1 MIWRAK
7 LPSLAGVVALA
18 VALAGCGNSAAGG
31 PDGSG
36 PTPNAPAVTAPSTYT
51 TVPAEGRTSY
61 PLEVDNCGV
70 KLRFEKAPQR
80 VLILNGTSV
89 AEAQY
94 FVLLGLQDR
103 VLANA
108 QSYGVLD
115 DPGMPAAV
123 QGLPKGGLK
132 MNTNFD
138 VPREQVLALKPDL
151 VVSAWSGGFDARS
164 GFATREELSRAGI
177 ASWVPPF
184 HCAYGKADATEAEKR
199 AFTAQ
204 SITSGF
210 ETLTALG
217 EIFDVPQHAATVV
230 DGLRKRVTAVRTS
243 MAGQPRKNMI
253 VAFPGMSMMTAQGVP
268 AVLST
273 GVADDVVAAAGGVS
287 PFAGRGTAA
296 MAALSREELADTP
309 VDILVLGLFTRD
321 ERPEEEAEKL
331 FKAFPQWSASKTRS
345 FVAIG
350 DGAYPGPSNVYAVEK
365 IAKAV
370 RG

>member
-1 MIWRAK
+1 MIWRVK
-7 LPSLAGVVALA
+7 LSSLVAGMVVAASL
-18 VALAGCGNSAAGG
+18 VGCGNTAAGG

-36 PTPNAPAVTAPSTYT
+36 PTPNAPVVTAPSTYT
-51 TVPAEGRTSY
+51 TVPPEGRTSY

-70 KLRFEKAPQR
+70 RLRFERAPQR

-94 FVLLGLQDR
+94 FILLGLQDR

-115 DPGMPAAV
+115 DPGMPAALRA
-123 QGLPKGGLK
+123 LPKADLK
-132 MNTNFD
+132 LNTNFD

-199 AFTAQ
+199 AFASQ

-210 ETLTALG
+210 ETLAALG
-217 EIFDVPQHAATVV
+217 EIFDVSQHAAEVV
-230 DGLRKRVTAVRTS
+230 DGLRERVEAIRTS
-243 MAGQPRKNMI
+243 TAGQPRKNMI
-253 VAFPGMSMMTAQGVP
+253 IAFPGMSMMTAQRVP

-273 GVADDVVAAAGGVS
+273 GVADDVIAAAGGVN

-296 MAALSREELADTP
+296 MASLSREELADTP
-309 VDILVLGLFTRD
+309 VDLLVLGLFTRD

-365 IAKAV
+365 IASVV